1 MRSGWA
7 KKITAA
13 PELPVLHENPADRTL
28 PNGLR
33 VIVQTEN
40 VSRTVQVFGQVR
52 NDPFLQEP
60 VGQEGVSRVMDA
72 LFSYGTRS
80 FDRISFQQALDEI
93 AADVT
98 VGARF
103 ALKVPADR
111 FDRGMELLAD
121 NLLHPAFPA
130 DAFNVVRRQAAS
142 AITGEQASPAYRT
155 QCELKKALYG
165 KDDPSTREPSPSTI
179 SGLSPDDVRA
189 YHRQTFRPDL
199 TTIVVIGKV
208 TPDQAL
214 AIVQSRFG
222 GWRASGPKPRTD
234 PKPAPQNKPA
244 AIRVSDESR
253 VQDEVKL
260 AQVLG
265 LTRKHPDY
273 YPLEMGN
280 SVLSGAF
287 YATRLYRDLRE
298 KTGLVYSVDS
308 LMQVGKTRALFEI
321 AYASDPENVSK
332 ARARIDGNLRDLQTA
347 PISGEELRQARAL
360 LVRRVPLS
368 HAGMEN
374 IALNLLKLAHD
385 DLPLDEPR
393 TAAKRYLELSA
404 GDIQAAFRKWIRPGD
419 FVQVTVGPPAE

>member
-1 MRSGWA
+1 M
-7 KKITAA
+7 
-13 PELPVLHENPADRTL
+13 
-28 PNGLR
+28 
-33 VIVQTEN
+33 
-40 VSRTVQVFGQVR
+40 
-52 NDPFLQEP
+52 
-60 VGQEGVSRVMDA
+60 
-72 LFSYGTRS
+72 
-80 FDRISFQQALDEI
+80 
-93 AADVT
+93 
-98 VGARF
+98 
-103 ALKVPADR
+103 
-111 FDRGMELLAD
+111 
-121 NLLHPAFPA
+121 
-130 DAFNVVRRQAAS
+130 
-142 AITGEQASPAYRT
+142 
-155 QCELKKALYG
+155 
-165 KDDPSTREPSPSTI
+165 
-179 SGLSPDDVRA
+179 RA

-265 LTRKHPDY
+265 LDAEASRLLSAPDR
-273 YPLEMGN
+273 EH
-280 SVLSGAF
+280 VLSGAF

-308 LMQVGKTRALFEI
+308 VMQVGKTRALFEI

-332 ARARIDGNLRDLQTA
+332 ARARIDGNLRDLQTS

-368 HAGMEN
+368 HASMEN
-374 IALNLLKLAHD
+374 IALELLKLAHD

-393 TAAKRYLELSA
+393 MAAKRYLEITA
-404 GDIQAAFRKWIRPGD
+404 EDIQAGVPEWIRPGISCR
-419 FVQVTVGPPAE
+419 